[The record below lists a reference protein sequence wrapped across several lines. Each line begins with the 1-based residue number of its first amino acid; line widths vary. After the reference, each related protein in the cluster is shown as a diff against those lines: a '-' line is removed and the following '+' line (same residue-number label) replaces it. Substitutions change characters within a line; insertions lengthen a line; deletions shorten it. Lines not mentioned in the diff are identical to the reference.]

1 MWHVWMQLLVDKL
14 ACPTDAVRCLCPF
27 VNCQNIIQHSVAS
40 FFHHILLRCIFCR
53 APIPC
58 FTYDN
63 YLNSWA
69 KPNDPFPETPCGNC
83 PVHHESSAPGFPDE
97 CEAPGHKDESKK
109 IQKIT
114 NSRTRSAKTGPRNM
128 QTWAISLSQAV
139 GRIKIFELKI
149 NWVPS
154 WQRQTLK
161 RLFPSCLKASASP
174 SICVNGSKSSDVEWH
189 DNDKACPICES
200 TSAISNLAK
209 FTVPGVL
216 AFMNLSDLS
225 HSSSI
230 VGKKT
235 CNYWHTGVL
244 NCTYVHNIGKHDLCF
259 SFSFFTLH
267 LNNSSCFPTSH
278 IHKDR
283 FISWYAQPSS
293 IITKTLIYCP
303 DASFTSTQKM
313 TTKHGALLFFS
324 GVHRR
329 SVVWHIDTG
338 PFHSEV
344 GCVGSAQVAKDELEK
359 KESNNIKKNN
369 FVQKS

>member
-1 MWHVWMQLLVDKL
+1 MNAATCGQT
-14 ACPTDAVRCLCPF
+14 CTPYRCSSLPLSFCK
-27 VNCQNIIQHSVAS
+27 CQNIIQHSVAS
-40 FFHHILLRCIFCR
+40 FLHHILLRCIFCR

-209 FTVPGVL
+209 FAAPRRFIDTQGCWTVHMCIIL
-216 AFMNLSDLS
+216 ANMIFVSVFPSLLHIWTILPIFLHPTYTRIDSYHDMLNHQASSPRHEYIILMH
-225 HSSSI
+225 HSPAPKSRR
-230 VGKKT
+230 
-235 CNYWHTGVL
+235 L
-244 NCTYVHNIGKHDLCF
+244 NMGR
-259 SFSFFTLH
+259 SFF
-267 LNNSSCFPTSH
+267 SS
-278 IHKDR
+278 R
-283 FISWYAQPSS
+283 RPS
-293 IITKTLIYCP
+293 ILRC
-303 DASFTSTQKM
+303 M
-313 TTKHGALLFFS
+313 THRHGAVPFGSRLCRLCTS
-324 GVHRR
+324 GQR
-329 SVVWHIDTG
+329 W
-338 PFHSEV
+338 
-344 GCVGSAQVAKDELEK
+344 AWK
-359 KESNNIKKNN
+359 KESNLNNIKNN